1 MKKIIKP
8 KERETII
15 QSLRSGV
22 VPRVGLQHIQ
32 VGRSEELKSF
42 IKDIDT
48 ISEGGSTFRVI
59 IGEYGSGKT
68 FFMSLTRSVA
78 LEKGLVTINADLS
91 PTKRLYGRDGSV
103 RALISELISNIS
115 TRTKPDGNA
124 LSMILDRFVST
135 TRDKAVSEGKD
146 VRVVIRN
153 TLQELHDIPTGYS
166 FANVVAKYWEACE
179 NGDEALKELVVKW
192 LKAEYANKNDAF
204 NDLGTREIISDSYFF
219 NTLRLYSVL
228 VKKAGY
234 KGLLVCLDEMVNIYK
249 LVGNSRKVNYEA
261 ILSILNNTLQG
272 NVSNFGIII
281 GGTPEFL
288 TDERRGLYSY
298 EALKSRLA
306 ENSFSKQ
313 IGLADYNST
322 VLRLDNLS
330 KEEFFVLLKNLRN
343 VFARSLEEK
352 YLIPDDGLISYMNH
366 CANRIGDSYFR
377 TPRNTIKGFIDL
389 LSLLE
394 QHPDV
399 KWSDI
404 IEKIEIKADIEPTEV
419 ENILTFQS
427 KLSTTE
433 EDEFATFKL

>member
-1 MKKIIKP
+1 MKKIIKA
-8 KERETII
+8 KEREAII

-48 ISEGGSTFRVI
+48 ISEGGASFRVI

-68 FFMSLTRSVA
+68 FFMSLTRNVA

-135 TRDKAVSEGKD
+135 TRDKAVSESKD

-153 TLQELHDIPTGYS
+153 TLQELQDIPTGYS
-166 FANVVAKYWEACE
+166 FANVVAKYCEACE
-179 NGDEALKELVVKW
+179 NGDDALKELVVKW

-204 NDLGTREIISDSYFF
+204 NDLGAREIISDSYFF
-219 NTLRLYSVL
+219 NTLRLYSIL

-261 ILSILNNTLQG
+261 ILSMLNNTLQG
-272 NVSNFGIII
+272 NVSNLGIII

-322 VLRLDNLS
+322 VLRLNNLS
-330 KEEFFVLLKNLRN
+330 KEELFVLLKNLRN
-343 VFARSLEEK
+343 VFARSVEEN
-352 YLIPDDGLISYMNH
+352 YLIPDDGLISYLNH
-366 CANRIGDSYFR
+366 CANRIGDCYFR
-377 TPRNTIKGFIDL
+377 TPRNTIKGFLDL
-389 LSLLE
+389 LSILE

-404 IEKIEIKADIEPTEV
+404 IEKIEVKADIEPTDIKD
-419 ENILTFQS
+419 ILTS
-427 KLSTTE
+427 RNSLNTNE